1 MRGVEW
7 GMWRENGHGSGVRI
21 HDIGRGHGGT
31 SGPGRGQDDGGTLR
45 SAQAAELDRAT
56 REACESRE
64 AVWMVGVG
72 RNSGGY
78 GSHKLQRGF
87 QAH

>member
-7 GMWRENGHGSGVRI
+7 GIWRENGHGSGIRI
-21 HDIGRGHGGT
+21 HDIGRGRT
-31 SGPGRGQDDGGTLR
+31 SGPGRGQDDGEKA
-45 SAQAAELDRAT
+45 AQAAELDRAT

-78 GSHKLQRGF
+78 GSDKLQRVV